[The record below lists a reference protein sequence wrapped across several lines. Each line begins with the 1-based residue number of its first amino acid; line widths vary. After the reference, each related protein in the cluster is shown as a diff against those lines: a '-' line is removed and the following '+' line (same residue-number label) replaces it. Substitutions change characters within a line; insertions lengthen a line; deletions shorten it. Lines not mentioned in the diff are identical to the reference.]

1 MRIPAMKRLPLFA
14 LMLVMG
20 ALLFS
25 FPAYATNAPA
35 PENPVQT
42 EEPVPDQTPGPD
54 GPPPEAPAPGQSES
68 AVPVTAFTPDGT
80 GTVIDHVTDDNG
92 KEFYTI
98 KAEDGA
104 VFYLVIDRQRNS
116 ENVYFLNAVTEDDL
130 MSLAKPGN
138 GKSESAVPAPPSK
151 ETPSPEPSPEPSPTP
166 SSGAGGMGNGSV
178 IFIIIAV
185 VVVGGAAYY
194 FKVHRPKHQAPPEDD
209 DYDDDAAGTG
219 DDEEIEYEEGEDE
232 E

>member
-1 MRIPAMKRLPLFA
+1 MRIKRFPLLA
-14 LMLVMG
+14 LMLCVG

-42 EEPVPDQTPGPD
+42 EEPGDTPEPVETPVPQNTPT
-54 GPPPEAPAPGQSES
+54 PEPSES
-68 AVPVTAFTPDGT
+68 ALPNGAFTPDGT
-80 GTVIDHVTDDNG
+80 GTVIDYVADGNG

-130 MSLAKPGN
+130 LSLAKPGD
-138 GKSESAVPAPPSK
+138 GKSESAVPTPPST
-151 ETPSPEPSPEPSPTP
+151 ETPTPEPSPDPAPKPATD
-166 SSGAGGMGNGSV
+166 AGGMGAGSV
-178 IFIIIAV
+178 AFIIIAV
-185 VVVGGAAYY
+185 VIVGGAGYY
-194 FKVHRPKHQAPPEDD
+194 FKVYKPKHDAPADDETD
-209 DYDDDAAGTG
+209 DYDDAPADNP
-219 DDEEIEYEEGEDE
+219 DDEEIEFEEGE
-232 E
+232 